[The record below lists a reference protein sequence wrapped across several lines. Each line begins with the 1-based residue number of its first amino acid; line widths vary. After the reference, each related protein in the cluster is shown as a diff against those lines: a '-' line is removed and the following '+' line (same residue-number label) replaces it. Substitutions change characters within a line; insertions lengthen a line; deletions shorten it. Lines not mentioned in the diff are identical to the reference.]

1 MLHGPGCIPARR
13 QVSLPGSPCVCKQEC
28 DTVASMGGQK
38 RKTVAIGLLGTRL
51 DAGFKMNR
59 WARWRPSVALCQQP
73 DLIVDRYE
81 LLRQEEHALL
91 AERVTS
97 DIQQVSPE
105 TTARAHRI
113 EFDDPWDFEQVF
125 SALLDFA
132 QEYPFDPECEDYLFH
147 ITTGTHVAQICVF
160 LLIESRHFP
169 GKLIQTSPGRKGEAS
184 SHHGL
189 HRIIDLDLSRYD
201 QIAARFEQDLTDQ
214 VVRLKSGIETQNPL
228 FNRMIDRINQ
238 VALASTAPILLTGP
252 TGAGK
257 SRLAQRIVELKK
269 LRRQISG
276 DLVQVNCATIR
287 GDGAMSAL
295 FGHKKGSFTGAQR
308 DRSGLLK
315 AADGGVLFLDEI
327 GELGLDEQAMLLRA
341 IETGYFLPVGSDRE
355 SHSSFQL
362 IAGTNRDL
370 HRRVREGAF
379 RSDLLA
385 RINLWHFRLPGLA
398 DRRED
403 IEPNLIYELDQL
415 VAQTGRRVTFSRE
428 AREHYLKFATSDA
441 ATWKGNFRDLNGSVQ
456 RMATLA
462 PGGRINLPTVNEE
475 LDRLQTDWRAGHASA
490 AEQRGVDLRRL
501 FSAEQLEDI
510 DRFDRAQLS
519 DVLAVCAQASSLSDA
534 GRVLFA
540 ASRRR
545 RKTKNDADR
554 LRKYLA
560 KFELTFGVIKTALGS
575 D

>member
-1 MLHGPGCIPARR
+1 
-13 QVSLPGSPCVCKQEC
+13 VV
-28 DTVASMGGQK
+28 
-38 RKTVAIGLLGTRL
+38 IGLLGTRL

-73 DLIVDRYE
+73 DLLVDRYE
-81 LLRQEEHALL
+81 LLRQEAHSLL
-91 AERVTS
+91 GDRIVS
-97 DIQQVSPE
+97 DAQQISPE
-105 TTARAHRI
+105 TTARAHQI

-125 SALLDFA
+125 SAMLDFA
-132 QEYPFDPECEDYLFH
+132 QGYPFDPEREDYLFH
-147 ITTGTHVAQICVF
+147 ITTGTHVAQICLF

-169 GKLIQTSPGRKGEAS
+169 GKLIQTSPGRKGDS
-184 SHHGL
+184 DHHHGL

-201 QIAARFEQDLTDQ
+201 QIAARFERDLTDQ
-214 VVRLKSGIETQNPL
+214 LVRLKSGIETRNPT
-228 FNRMIDRINQ
+228 FNKMIGRINQ

-276 DLVQVNCATIR
+276 ELVQVNCATIR

-295 FGHKKGSFTGAQR
+295 FGHRRGSFTGAQR
-308 DRSGLLK
+308 DRAGLLK

-341 IETGYFLPVGSDRE
+341 IETGNFLPVGSDRE

-362 IAGTNRDL
+362 LAGTNRDL

-403 IEPNLIYELDQL
+403 IEPNLNYELDQL

-428 AREHYLKFATSDA
+428 ARAHYLQFAGSPA
-441 ATWKGNFRDLNGSVQ
+441 ATWDGNFRDLNGSVQ

-475 LDRLQTDWRAGHASA
+475 LDRLRRDWRAGATTES
-490 AEQRGVDLRRL
+490 RGADLRAL
-501 FSAEQLEDI
+501 FSAEQLENM
-510 DRFDRAQLS
+510 DRFDRTQLK
-519 DVLAVCAQASSLSDA
+519 DVLTVCAQAGSLSDA
-534 GRVLFA
+534 GRILFA
-540 ASRRR
+540 ASRKR

-560 KFELTFGVIKTALGS
+560 KFDLTFDGIKAVLGS
-575 D
+575 A